1 MSPPVDPITLE
12 LIRYGLDAIVD
23 EMAVVVA
30 RTSRSATIR
39 DALDYSTGLCNA
51 HGEVI
56 AQGLGITLHLG
67 SFGAAVRSVLE
78 RYRGETRRG
87 DVFILNDPY
96 LAGGIHLPDIYLIKP
111 IFDGRS
117 LVGFAAVVAHHSDVG
132 GAVPSSNSTNTT
144 EIYQEG
150 LRIPCLKLRDRGRL
164 NRPIWDLVRANVRVP
179 DDVAADL
186 SAQLAAADAG
196 EAGLRAL
203 IRRYGRRVLDRA
215 AAQLLDQTEL
225 TARMAICELPRG
237 TFRFTTHIDRAGS
250 VARPVTIRLA
260 LSVTDERIRADF
272 AGTSAS
278 VEAGINC
285 PLPFTESAVYAAVRL
300 VLDREMPSNGGFFR
314 PIEVVAPLGSVVNPR
329 APAPCGARGITGF
342 RVMEAVLGAL
352 GIAAPDRVPAD
363 GEGGNTL
370 ISIGGHDREG
380 RPFIFT
386 ELFAG
391 ARGGSSRGDG
401 PVGVPHPGSNNANM
415 PIELAESRYPLRF
428 HEYGLVPGS
437 AGEGAHRGAPAIA
450 REFTYLG
457 PPAVLQLRSDKRR
470 FPPYGSGEG
479 RRGRPSLSVLNPGTP
494 RERVLPTMG
503 PVRIQTGDV
512 FRHVLA
518 SGGGWGD
525 PTDRPRSAVLADAE
539 AGLLDLGKSVRTYAA
554 STDDPSEDR
563 TE

>member
-1 MSPPVDPITLE
+1 VSGRPDPVTLE
-12 LIRYGLDAIVD
+12 LIHYGLDAIVD

-51 HGEVI
+51 DGEVI

-67 SFGAAVRSVLE
+67 SFGAAVRSVLDG
-78 RYRGETRRG
+78 YRSETRPG
-87 DVFILNDPY
+87 DVFVLNDPY
-96 LAGGIHLPDIYLIKP
+96 LAGGIHLPDIYVIKP
-111 IFDGRS
+111 IFQARS

-132 GAVPSSNSTNTT
+132 GAVPSSNSTNTS

-150 LRIPCLKLRDRGRL
+150 LRIPCLKLRDGGRL
-164 NRPIWDLVRANVRVP
+164 NSAIWELIRANVRVP
-179 DDVAADL
+179 DDVSADL
-186 SAQLAAADAG
+186 SAQIAAVGTG
-196 EAGLRAL
+196 EAGLLAL
-203 IRRYGRRVLDRA
+203 IQRFGRRTLERA
-215 AAQLLDQTEL
+215 AAELLDQTEL
-225 TARMAICELPRG
+225 AARMAIHELPKG
-237 TFRFTTHIDRAGS
+237 AFRFTTHIDRAGS
-250 VARPVTIRLA
+250 ASRPVTIRVV
-260 LSVTDERIRADF
+260 LSLGDGGIRADF
-272 AGTSAS
+272 TGTSAS

-329 APAPCGARGITGF
+329 PPAACGARGITGF

-352 GIAAPDRVPAD
+352 GRAAPDRVPAD

-370 ISIGGHDREG
+370 ISIGGHDRQG
-380 RPFIFT
+380 RPFIYT

-391 ARGGSSRGDG
+391 ARGGSARGDG
-401 PVGVPHPGSNNANM
+401 PAGVPHPGSNNANM
-415 PIELAESRYPLRF
+415 SIEVAESRYPLRF

-437 AGEGAHRGAPAIA
+437 AGEGAHRGAPSLA

-470 FPPYGSGEG
+470 FPPYGSAG
-479 RRGRPSLSVLNPGTP
+479 GRPGQPSLNVLNPGTS

-503 PVRIQTGDV
+503 PVPINTGDV

-525 PTDRPRSAVLADAE
+525 PKDRPQSAVLADAE
-539 AGLLDLGKSVRTYAA
+539 AGLLAIPEGGSPGR
-554 STDDPSEDR
+554 
-563 TE
+563 

>member
-1 MSPPVDPITLE
+1 VSGRLDPVTLE

-39 DALDYSTGLCNA
+39 DALDYSTGLCDAN
-51 HGEVI
+51 GEVI

-67 SFGAAVRSVLE
+67 SFGAAVRSVLD
-78 RYRGETRRG
+78 RYRSEMRPG
-87 DVFILNDPY
+87 DVFVLNDPY

-111 IFDGRS
+111 IFQARS

-132 GAVPSSNSTNTT
+132 GAVPSSNSTNTS

-150 LRIPCLKLRDRGRL
+150 LRIPCLKLRDRGEL
-164 NRPIWDLVRANVRVP
+164 NSAIWELIRANVRVP
-179 DDVAADL
+179 DDVSADL
-186 SAQLAAADAG
+186 SAQLAAVGAG

-203 IRRYGRRVLDRA
+203 IQRFGRRTVDRA
-215 AAQLLDQTEL
+215 AAELLDQTEL
-225 TARMAICELPRG
+225 AARMAIRDLPTG
-237 TFRFTTHIDRAGS
+237 TFGFTTHIDRAGAAS
-250 VARPVTIRLA
+250 RPVRIRVA
-260 LSVTDERIRADF
+260 LSLGDGRIHADF
-272 AGTSAS
+272 TGTSAS

-329 APAPCGARGITGF
+329 PPAACGARGITGF

-352 GIAAPDRVPAD
+352 GRAAPDRVPAD

-370 ISIGGHDREG
+370 ISIGGHDRDG
-380 RPFIFT
+380 RPFIYT

-391 ARGGSSRGDG
+391 ARGGSARGDG
-401 PVGVPHPGSNNANM
+401 PAGVPHPGSNNANM
-415 PIELAESRYPLRF
+415 PIEVAESRYPLRF

-437 AGEGAHRGAPAIA
+437 AGAGAHRGAPAIA

-470 FPPYGSGEG
+470 FPPYGSAGG
-479 RRGRPSLSVLNPGTP
+479 QSGHPSLNVLNPGTP
-494 RERVLPTMG
+494 RERLLPTMG
-503 PVRIQTGDV
+503 PVRINTGDV

-525 PTDRPRSAVLADAE
+525 PNRRLRSAVLADAE
-539 AGLLDLGKSVRTYAA
+539 AGLLSADGDGRRRARRKS
-554 STDDPSEDR
+554 
-563 TE
+563 